1 MKIKLICLCF
11 YKVLHRKYDS
21 RKLVSVYR
29 LRNYHKI
36 LNRRRIVWV
45 NYMNVAT
52 LNASTLNNYFSS
64 IPNSPYN
71 MNS

>member
-1 MKIKLICLCF
+1 MLIKLICLCL
-11 YKVLHRKYDS
+11 YKVVHMKYDS

-29 LRNYHKI
+29 LRNCHKI
-36 LNRRRIVWV
+36 LNRRRTVWV
-45 NYMNVAT
+45 NYTNVAF
-52 LNASTLNNYFSS
+52 NASTLNNYFSY